1 MAELLFGSHRP
12 RIVGLFRSFDV
23 AGAAGQT
30 LSCTSGGGLMGSV
43 ATTSPGAENE
53 QARHEPL
60 IGHGMVVLFIALI
73 GCFTA
78 WGVAADLTTPMVAG
92 FKRIFD
98 MSTFQASLVQL
109 AYFGAYFL
117 LALPAAFINHRFSY
131 KVGILTGLIL
141 AALGAFAFYPASRIM
156 TYEAFLVALFAM
168 AAGCSI
174 LETSANPYVM
184 SLGSERT
191 ATRRLNLAQAFNPVG
206 TNIGVLLASTLI
218 LPKLADPVDIASLTP
233 AQLHTIRAGE
243 LGAVMAPYLG
253 LSFLLILIAVA
264 IASQR
269 APQIVEEFP
278 DAGPHEGGTGA
289 LFGVLWRNKRYRFG
303 VVAQFANVA
312 AQVCTWT
319 YLIQYVEQALGG
331 SLEKGGVYLQI
342 SLLIFLASRFLMTWV
357 IGRIRATRVLAVLA
371 FTAVLLCLFAMSS
384 PNLAGVI
391 AVVSLSFCLSLMFPT
406 IYGVALKGLGPATK
420 FGAAGLVMAIVGGA
434 IMPVVQGKLVDA
446 TSAALSFIVPAAC
459 FAVVGLYALYDLK
472 ASPTVIGGE
481 PARDVPPVRPPLP
494 APPAGGPA

>member
-1 MAELLFGSHRP
+1 MSSIA
-12 RIVGLFRSFDV
+12 
-23 AGAAGQT
+23 QK
-30 LSCTSGGGLMGSV
+30 SV
-43 ATTSPGAENE
+43 AEESESAQG
-53 QARHEPL
+53 EPL
-60 IGHGMVVLFIALI
+60 VGKGMVVLFIALI
-73 GCFTA
+73 SCFTA
-78 WGVAADLTTPMVAG
+78 WGIAQDLTTPMVAG

-117 LALPAAFINHRFSY
+117 LALPAAFINQRFGY
-131 KVGILTGLIL
+131 KTGILCGLAL
-141 AALGAFAFYPASRIM
+141 AALGAFSFYPASKIM

-174 LETSANPYVM
+174 LETSANPFVM
-184 SLGSERT
+184 SLGAEST

-218 LPKLADPVDIASLTP
+218 LPKRSDPVDISSLPP

-243 LGAVMAPYLG
+243 LGAVMGPYLG
-253 LSFLLILIAVA
+253 LAFVLILIAVA
-264 IASQR
+264 IASQK
-269 APQIVEEFP
+269 APEIIEEFP

-289 LFGVLWRNKRYRFG
+289 LFRLLWHTRRYRYG

-319 YLIQYVEQALGG
+319 YLIQYVQQALGG
-331 SLEKGGVYLQI
+331 SLSKGGFYLQL
-342 SLLIFLASRFLMTWV
+342 SLLVFLGSRFLMTWV
-357 IGRIRATRVLAVLA
+357 IGRVRATKVLALLA
-371 FTAVLLCLFAMSS
+371 FLAVGLCLFAMSS
-384 PNLAGVI
+384 PNFAGVM

-434 IMPVVQGKLVDA
+434 IMPLVQGKLVDS
-446 TSAALSFIVPAAC
+446 TSAAFSFIVPAAC
-459 FAVVGLYALYDLK
+459 FAVVGLYAVYDLR
-472 ASPTVIGGE
+472 AEGGTGTGSP
-481 PARDVPPVRPPLP
+481 A
-494 APPAGGPA
+494 

>member
-1 MAELLFGSHRP
+1 MQLAEGALMAG
-12 RIVGLFRSFDV
+12 
-23 AGAAGQT
+23 
-30 LSCTSGGGLMGSV
+30 V
-43 ATTSPGAENE
+43 ATTSPAAENE

-117 LALPAAFINHRFSY
+117 LALPAAFLNHRFSY

-156 TYEAFLVALFAM
+156 TYGAFLLALFAI

-174 LETSANPYVM
+174 LETSANPYVL
-184 SLGSERT
+184 SLGPEST

-218 LPKLADPVDIASLTP
+218 LPRLADPVDIGSLSP

-243 LGAVMAPYLG
+243 LGAVMGPYLG
-253 LSFLLILIAVA
+253 LGFVLLIIAVA
-264 IASQR
+264 IASQK
-269 APQIVEEFP
+269 APPIVEEFP
-278 DAGPHEGGTGA
+278 DAEPGEGGTGG
-289 LFGVLWRNKRYRFG
+289 LFRVLWHSRRYRYG
-303 VVAQFANVA
+303 VVAQFFNVA

-319 YLIQYVEQALGG
+319 YLIVYVQQALGG
-331 SLEKGGVYLQI
+331 SLQKGGFYLQL
-342 SLLIFLASRFLMTWV
+342 SLLVFLVSRFLMTWL
-357 IGRIRATRVLAVLA
+357 IGRVRATKVLTILA
-371 FTAVLLCLFAMSS
+371 FLAVLLCAFAMVS
-384 PNLAGVI
+384 PNLAGVMALV
-391 AVVSLSFCLSLMFPT
+391 AVSFCLSLMFPT

-434 IMPVVQGKLVDA
+434 IMPVVQGALVDA
-446 TSAALSFIVPAAC
+446 TNAAISFVVPAVC
-459 FAVVGLYALYDLK
+459 FAVVGLYAVFDLV
-472 ASPTVIGGE
+472 ARPSVHRAARATTVSGS
-481 PARDVPPVRPPLP
+481 A
-494 APPAGGPA
+494 A